1 MQKYPNSQISW
12 VWKMVCARLFFLCLH
27 MHARTGNEATSNHI
41 WSGPCSD
48 TMLFLPRPTVSWSL
62 IVHSKL
68 CCCQPGTTFTY
79 LCECELIRPTNKV
92 CLCGVKS
99 NYYYYCE
106 LNILVD
112 SIQMAMLIVE
122 RVHKWAL
129 VVMWQSRIEI
139 EHYCTL
145 VSISSLVAV
154 TDRNRT
160 LFRLSH
166 KKWVNSSNQGLGA
179 YPTCVQV
186 SVLFITST
194 SSDAHESGFT
204 LGHYIGYASGTINT
218 W

>member
-1 MQKYPNSQISW
+1 
-12 VWKMVCARLFFLCLH
+12 MVCTRLFFLCLR
-27 MHARTGNEATSNHI
+27 ARTGKEATSNHI
-41 WSGPCSD
+41 DHVLAVMLCTCSAQ
-48 TMLFLPRPTVSWSL
+48 TYNILL
-62 IVHSKL
+62 IDKPFQVVY
-68 CCCQPGTTFTY
+68 CCQSGTTFTY

-99 NYYYYCE
+99 NYYYNCE

-129 VVMWQSRIEI
+129 VVMWQSQIEI
-139 EHYCTL
+139 EHYYTS

-166 KKWVNSSNQGLGA
+166 K
-179 YPTCVQV
+179 
-186 SVLFITST
+186 
-194 SSDAHESGFT
+194 
-204 LGHYIGYASGTINT
+204 
-218 W
+218 